1 MFVAATGDNNLSA
14 RVYLG
19 IGNED
24 INFHSS
30 PLIMPY
36 VEEVIYL

>member
-1 MFVAATGDNNLSA
+1 MATEDNNLSA
-14 RVYLG
+14 RVDLG

-24 INFHSS
+24 INFHSG

-36 VEEVIYL
+36 TEEVNYL

>member
-1 MFVAATGDNNLSA
+1 
-14 RVYLG
+14 LG

-24 INFHSS
+24 INFHSG

-36 VEEVIYL
+36 TEEVNYLWQYKT